1 MGMLPGRAGPAAGPA
16 MGGLPIEWE
25 QQGDGL
31 MINGQW
37 WGFFCYVK
45 FSPWFSPL
53 KFFCCKR
60 IDYKSILY
68 EK

>member
-31 MINGQW
+31 MMVGVFLLCEILTL
-37 WGFFCYVK
+37 V
-45 FSPWFSPL
+45 FSFEIFL
-53 KFFCCKR
+53 
-60 IDYKSILY
+60 L
-68 EK
+68 